1 MKVTKKKIDDLQF
14 QLSIAVAADDYA
26 ANEKKKLAD
35 RRRTAEFK
43 GFRKGM
49 VPMSLIQRVY
59 GDQALVEAVN
69 EVVSHAL
76 SEYITKNKLNL
87 LGEPL
92 TSEKQEEIE
101 WKSGND
107 FTFKF
112 DLATA
117 PEVNLEPGKEDKV
130 TYYKIEVTEKARKEM
145 KENMLRQMGSLQEG
159 KKAGEDD
166 YLVCDM
172 TNGTV
177 SVEGTYVSVRNVA
190 EEGRALFKGKKAGD
204 KFDVDVNLAFTN
216 ETDRA
221 AMLKIKKDQLK
232 DLDPLFHVTV
242 VNVKTFVSAEA
253 NQETFDKLFGPD
265 KVHNDE
271 EFTAAVEERLVENY
285 KQEADY
291 RFGKDLKKYLVEKAA
306 VTLPEDFLKRW
317 LVYINEGK
325 FTAEQIEAEFPS
337 FIEDFKWQTVRS
349 SLMEKYGL
357 KVEEKDLQEAAE
369 AFAAYQYAMYGMGG
383 VPQEMIREAAQ
394 RVLADERQRRQIE
407 ENVEDQKVIT
417 AVREVVTLANKKIT
431 VEKFRELK

>member
-1 MKVTKKKIDDLQF
+1 M
-14 QLSIAVAADDYA
+14 
-26 ANEKKKLAD
+26 
-35 RRRTAEFK
+35 
-43 GFRKGM
+43 
-49 VPMSLIQRVY
+49 
-59 GDQALVEAVN
+59 
-69 EVVSHAL
+69 
-76 SEYITKNKLNL
+76 
-87 LGEPL
+87 
-92 TSEKQEEIE
+92 
-101 WKSGND
+101 
-107 FTFKF
+107 
-112 DLATA
+112 
-117 PEVNLEPGKEDKV
+117 
-130 TYYKIEVTEKARKEM
+130 
-145 KENMLRQMGSLQEG
+145 
-159 KKAGEDD
+159 
-166 YLVCDM
+166 
-172 TNGTV
+172 
-177 SVEGTYVSVRNVA
+177 
-190 EEGRALFKGKKAGD
+190 
-204 KFDVDVNLAFTN
+204 
-216 ETDRA
+216 
-221 AMLKIKKDQLK
+221 
-232 DLDPLFHVTV
+232 

-394 RVLADERQRRQIE
+394 RVLADERQSRQIE

>member
-1 MKVTKKKIDDLQF
+1 
-14 QLSIAVAADDYA
+14 
-26 ANEKKKLAD
+26 
-35 RRRTAEFK
+35 
-43 GFRKGM
+43 
-49 VPMSLIQRVY
+49 
-59 GDQALVEAVN
+59 
-69 EVVSHAL
+69 
-76 SEYITKNKLNL
+76 
-87 LGEPL
+87 
-92 TSEKQEEIE
+92 
-101 WKSGND
+101 
-107 FTFKF
+107 
-112 DLATA
+112 
-117 PEVNLEPGKEDKV
+117 
-130 TYYKIEVTEKARKEM
+130 VTEKAKKEM

-204 KFDVDVNLAFTN
+204 KFDVDVNLAFAN

-357 KVEEKDLQEAAE
+357 KVEQKDLQEAAE

-394 RVLADERQRRQIE
+394 RVLADERQSRQIE

>member
-1 MKVTKKKIDDLQF
+1 M
-14 QLSIAVAADDYA
+14 
-26 ANEKKKLAD
+26 
-35 RRRTAEFK
+35 
-43 GFRKGM
+43 
-49 VPMSLIQRVY
+49 
-59 GDQALVEAVN
+59 
-69 EVVSHAL
+69 
-76 SEYITKNKLNL
+76 
-87 LGEPL
+87 
-92 TSEKQEEIE
+92 
-101 WKSGND
+101 
-107 FTFKF
+107 
-112 DLATA
+112 
-117 PEVNLEPGKEDKV
+117 
-130 TYYKIEVTEKARKEM
+130 
-145 KENMLRQMGSLQEG
+145 
-159 KKAGEDD
+159 
-166 YLVCDM
+166 
-172 TNGTV
+172 
-177 SVEGTYVSVRNVA
+177 
-190 EEGRALFKGKKAGD
+190 
-204 KFDVDVNLAFTN
+204 DVNLAFTN

-221 AMLKIKKDQLK
+221 AMLKIKKDELAG
-232 DLDPLFHVTV
+232 LDPLFHVTV
-242 VNVKTFVSAEA
+242 VNVKTFVAAEA

-265 KVHNDE
+265 KVHNEE

-417 AVREVVTLANKKIT
+417 AVREVVTLANKKIS

>member
-1 MKVTKKKIDDLQF
+1 M
-14 QLSIAVAADDYA
+14 
-26 ANEKKKLAD
+26 
-35 RRRTAEFK
+35 
-43 GFRKGM
+43 
-49 VPMSLIQRVY
+49 
-59 GDQALVEAVN
+59 
-69 EVVSHAL
+69 
-76 SEYITKNKLNL
+76 
-87 LGEPL
+87 
-92 TSEKQEEIE
+92 
-101 WKSGND
+101 
-107 FTFKF
+107 
-112 DLATA
+112 
-117 PEVNLEPGKEDKV
+117 
-130 TYYKIEVTEKARKEM
+130 
-145 KENMLRQMGSLQEG
+145 
-159 KKAGEDD
+159 
-166 YLVCDM
+166 
-172 TNGTV
+172 
-177 SVEGTYVSVRNVA
+177 A

-317 LVYINEGK
+317 LVYI
-325 FTAEQIEAEFPS
+325 AEQIDAEFPA

-357 KVEEKDLQEAAE
+357 KVEQKDLQEAAE

-394 RVLADERQRRQIE
+394 RVLADERQSRQIE

-417 AVREVVTLANKKIT
+417 AVREAVTLANKKIS

>member
-117 PEVNLEPGKEDKV
+117 PEVKLEPGKEDKV
-130 TYYKIEVTEKARKEM
+130 TYYKIDVTEKAKKEM

-221 AMLKIKKDQLK
+221 AMLKIKKDELAG
-232 DLDPLFHVTV
+232 LDPLFHVTV
-242 VNVKTFVSAEA
+242 VNVKTFVAAEA
-253 NQETFDKLFGPD
+253 NQETFDKLFGAD

-306 VTLPEDFLKRW
+306 VTLPEEFLKRW
-317 LVYINEGK
+317 LVYINEYILMR
-325 FTAEQIEAEFPS
+325 ASSPPS
-337 FIEDFKWQTVRS
+337 RS
-349 SLMEKYGL
+349 KPNSRPSSRTSSGRP
-357 KVEEKDLQEAAE
+357 
-369 AFAAYQYAMYGMGG
+369 YA
-383 VPQEMIREAAQ
+383 PR
-394 RVLADERQRRQIE
+394 
-407 ENVEDQKVIT
+407 
-417 AVREVVTLANKKIT
+417 
-431 VEKFRELK
+431 